1 MRGSWAGRL
10 SVYLAGLVVLA
21 LGITL
26 NVKTGLGVSPL
37 VSVAHVA
44 ALVIPAPIGDTTF
57 VLYSS
62 FVVVQIVMHLL
73 MYRRNRTLP
82 IGSIIVKDMLQLPL
96 SMAFT
101 RLMNVFEAAIPMM
114 TDLVQGSFF
123 ASMAGRLLVLL
134 AAIVCTGVGAAASL
148 DMRLIP
154 NPGDGIVQ
162 TIADVSHLE
171 TGLVKNI
178 FDGCSVALALVLSY
192 AILHENLTIGIGTLA
207 AFLGIGRVMALFNK
221 TREKKVNNPFGIDFG
236 DIAKM
241 KKEFDRMKSAM
252 DDISATG
259 NAGGDM
265 VSITIDGNDN
275 VRDVKISDEAY
286 ALGAGTLQTLVSAA
300 LGDALRRLNE
310 AKMDKQKEL
319 AMDLLA
325 NR

>member
-178 FDGCSVALALVLSY
+178 FDGCSVALALGLSY

-207 AFLGIGRVMALFNK
+207 AFLGIGRVMALFN
-221 TREKKVNNPFGIDFG
+221 R
-236 DIAKM
+236 
-241 KKEFDRMKSAM
+241 
-252 DDISATG
+252 
-259 NAGGDM
+259 
-265 VSITIDGNDN
+265 
-275 VRDVKISDEAY
+275 
-286 ALGAGTLQTLVSAA
+286 LV
-300 LGDALRRLNE
+300 LPHLPRPGRR
-310 AKMDKQKEL
+310 K
-319 AMDLLA
+319 
-325 NR
+325 

>member
-1 MRGSWAGRL
+1 MIRAWTVRL
-10 SVYLAGLVVLA
+10 AVYLAGLVVLA

-37 VSVAHVA
+37 VSTAHVA
-44 ALVIPAPIGDTTF
+44 ALAIPAPIGDTTF

-62 FVVVQIVMHLL
+62 FVVVQIVIHVL
-73 MYRRNRTLP
+73 MYCRNRDLQIAST
-82 IGSIIVKDMLQLPL
+82 IAKDILQLPL

-101 RLMNVFEAAIPMM
+101 RLMNVFEAAMPMM

-123 ASMAGRLLVLL
+123 VSMAGRLLVLL

-178 FDGCSVALALVLSY
+178 FDGCSVVLTLVMSY
-192 AILHENLTIGIGTLA
+192 ALLGCNMTIGVGTLA
-207 AFLGIGRVMALFNK
+207 AFLGK

-252 DDISATG
+252 DGISATG
-259 NAGGDM
+259 SAGGDM
-265 VSITIDGNDN
+265 VSITIDGNN
-275 VRDVKISDEAY
+275 QVRDVKISQEAY
-286 ALGAGTLQTLVSAA
+286 DLGSQALQTLVSAA
-300 LGDALRRLNE
+300 LSDTLRRLDE
-310 AKMDKQKEL
+310 ARQEKQKEI

>member
-1 MRGSWAGRL
+1 MIRTWTVRL
-10 SVYLAGLVVLA
+10 AVYLVGLVVLA

-37 VSVAHVA
+37 VSTAHVA
-44 ALVIPAPIGDTTF
+44 ALAIPAPIGDTTF

-62 FVVVQIVMHLL
+62 FVVVQIVIHVL
-73 MYRRNRTLP
+73 MYCRNRDLP
-82 IGSIIVKDMLQLPL
+82 IASTIAKDILQLPL

-101 RLMNVFEAAIPMM
+101 RLMNVFEAAMPMM

-178 FDGCSVALALVLSY
+178 FDGCSVVLTLVMSY
-192 AILHENLTIGIGTLA
+192 ALLGCNMTIGVGTLA
-207 AFLGIGRVMALFNK
+207 AFLGIGRVMALF
-221 TREKKVNNPFGIDFG
+221 
-236 DIAKM
+236 
-241 KKEFDRMKSAM
+241 DRFVLPHLPRVGY
-252 DDISATG
+252 IS
-259 NAGGDM
+259 
-265 VSITIDGNDN
+265 
-275 VRDVKISDEAY
+275 
-286 ALGAGTLQTLVSAA
+286 
-300 LGDALRRLNE
+300 
-310 AKMDKQKEL
+310 
-319 AMDLLA
+319 
-325 NR
+325 